1 MCRVCPGWP
10 PRRRFR
16 RLPPPEPGRGGLTMS
31 LEGGLEEVEEFFFS
45 RATSASSSA
54 IRASSGATAASINSR
69 TSSSVNIR
77 AMTHS

>member
-1 MCRVCPGWP
+1 
-10 PRRRFR
+10 
-16 RLPPPEPGRGGLTMS
+16 MS

-45 RATSASSSA
+45 RAASASNSA
-54 IRASSGATAASINSR
+54 IRASSGATAASIKLR